1 MANLL
6 DTIYALWLREVKRYL
21 KSRSRVVGSGG
32 QPIIWLAIFGVGL
45 GSVFT
50 LTGGVSYITFMAPG
64 MIGMTLLF
72 SSIYAG
78 VAVIWDKQFGFLK
91 EILVAPVSRV
101 GIVIGKIAGSASL
114 AMMNASVILA
124 VVIIFG
130 VIPISSLSVLGIIET
145 YVFMALI
152 SIIFISIG
160 LLIASFI
167 NNVEG
172 FQVIVNFLIMPL
184 FFLSGAIFPIGTTAP
199 LWMQGL
205 ASIDPLKYGVD
216 GMRGALIGIHTNS
229 IYIDMAVMLVVAVA
243 FILVA
248 DWSFKRMQAK

>member
-1 MANLL
+1 
-6 DTIYALWLREVKRYL
+6 
-21 KSRSRVVGSGG
+21 
-32 QPIIWLAIFGVGL
+32 
-45 GSVFT
+45 
-50 LTGGVSYITFMAPG
+50 
-64 MIGMTLLF
+64 
-72 SSIYAG
+72 
-78 VAVIWDKQFGFLK
+78 
-91 EILVAPVSRV
+91 VSRV

-114 AMMNASVILA
+114 AMMNASVILV

-152 SIIFISIG
+152 SVIFISIG

-184 FFLSGAIFPIGTTAP
+184 FFLSGAIFPIGSTAP
-199 LWMQGL
+199 IWMQGL
-205 ASIDPLKYGVD
+205 AAIDPLKYGVD
-216 GMRGALIGIHTNS
+216 GMRGALIGVHTNS
-229 IYIDMAVMLVVAVA
+229 IYLDMAVMLIVAVA

-248 DWSFKRMQAK
+248 DWSFKKMQAK